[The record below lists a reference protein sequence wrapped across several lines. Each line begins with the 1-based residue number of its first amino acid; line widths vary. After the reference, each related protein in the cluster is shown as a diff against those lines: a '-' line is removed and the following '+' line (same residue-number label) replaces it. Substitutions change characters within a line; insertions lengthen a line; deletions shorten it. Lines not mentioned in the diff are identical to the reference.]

1 MLLRKIS
8 PPFAKPFLLFE
19 ALVLD
24 IVKRFICARKTSN
37 LLPSIPM
44 QLITYRY
51 VVVSLQIAS
60 GSDDLCAIIW
70 DWEREKKLLSFKTG
84 HTSNVFQV
92 SACTEADPVRS
103 GYSGCGAV

>member
-1 MLLRKIS
+1 
-8 PPFAKPFLLFE
+8 
-19 ALVLD
+19 
-24 IVKRFICARKTSN
+24 
-37 LLPSIPM
+37 M

-92 SACTEADPVRS
+92 SACTAADPARS
-103 GYSGCGAV
+103 GYSGSGAV